1 MMKSETHSFVLLLA
15 LSIGIRAVIFGILLV
30 YTHPT
35 DGWQFAEDLGLTLL
49 VAVAPALMLLSRRGF
64 NERP

>member
-1 MMKSETHSFVLLLA
+1 MKSKAHPLAFLLA

-30 YTHPT
+30 YAHPT

-49 VAVAPALMLLSRRGF
+49 VAAVPALMLLSRRGF